1 MTESA
6 QAEAAAPHAVA
17 TGRRVGDA
25 RTPEERRVEEAI
37 AAIAEWRSAEVSF
50 CPVSGGISNSNW
62 RIDVVGDPVA
72 YFLKIPGEGSEEY
85 IDRVNS
91 HEAARRAG
99 AMGIGP
105 RVVHVDSETG
115 VEVIEFLEGYRAC
128 TNADLKNIDIARRII
143 GRHRE
148 FQASGL
154 LPHTKTVF
162 DTIDGYVQQIH
173 TLGVRLP
180 NFAGRVLAEYASARD
195 AFMASGL
202 DIVPC
207 HNDPMPGNFL
217 VAEGRPL
224 RMIDFEFAAN
234 NERAYELA
242 VMTTEFFY
250 DEPTLLACVE
260 ELYGETSWKTV
271 ARVRVAGAMADVNW
285 GLWAFLKRQYD
296 TSTFDYYKYG
306 AWKLDRARAT
316 MNDVRWGQWLHSL

>member
-1 MTESA
+1 MTDLA
-6 QAEAAAPHAVA
+6 HVEAAEPRA
-17 TGRRVGDA
+17 TGRKVGEA
-25 RTPEERRVEEAI
+25 RTPGEQRVEQAI
-37 AAIAEWRSAEVSF
+37 AAIEEWRLAAVSYH
-50 CPVSGGISNSNW
+50 PVSGGISNSNW
-62 RIDVVGDPVA
+62 RVDVEGDPVP

-91 HEAARRAG
+91 QEATRRAG

-105 RVVHVDSETG
+105 RVVHIDAVTG

-128 TNADLKNIDIARRII
+128 TNADLKNLDIARLII
-143 GRHRE
+143 GRHKE
-148 FQASGL
+148 FQTSGL

-162 DTIDGYVQQIH
+162 DTIDGYIRQVER
-173 TLGVRLP
+173 LGVRLP
-180 NFAGRVLAEYASARD
+180 FFAGRVLAEYTEARD
-195 AFMASGL
+195 AFTASGL

-250 DEPTLLACVE
+250 DEPSLLECVE
-260 ELYGETSWKTV
+260 ELYGRACWQTV
-271 ARVRVAGAMADVNW
+271 SRVRVAGALADVNW
-285 GLWAFLKRQYD
+285 GLWACLKRQYD
-296 TSTFDYYKYG
+296 TSSFDYYKYG
-306 AWKLDRARAT
+306 AWKLDRARAA
-316 MNDVRWGQWLHSL
+316 MNDARWGHWVRSL